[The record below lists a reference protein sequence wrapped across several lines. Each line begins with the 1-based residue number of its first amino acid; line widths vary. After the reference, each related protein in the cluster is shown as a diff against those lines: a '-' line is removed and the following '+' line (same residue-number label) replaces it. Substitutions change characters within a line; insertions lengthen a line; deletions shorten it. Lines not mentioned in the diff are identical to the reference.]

1 MGRATKGLP
10 FFNLRFIGFTTN
22 GLVKTTVSV
31 LFFWRFWFK
40 IIIVKTKENTMK
52 TIGQNIAFYRKEK
65 NVTQE
70 KLAEI
75 CSVTPQAVSKWEND
89 VSCPDVTLLKTIA
102 KTFGISVDQL
112 LDDESPITRLDT
124 TTDFSKKFIKI
135 RVVNDSEKVNV
146 NLPLSLLELLLKSDG
161 LANSISIGGKNNL
174 FKTIDFKQVFELVSL
189 GVMGKLVEVEDSSG
203 EKVEVWI
210 E

>member
-1 MGRATKGLP
+1 
-10 FFNLRFIGFTTN
+10 
-22 GLVKTTVSV
+22 
-31 LFFWRFWFK
+31 
-40 IIIVKTKENTMK
+40 MK

-65 NVTQE
+65 SVTQE

-112 LDDESPITRLDT
+112 LDDGESPITRLDT

>member
-1 MGRATKGLP
+1 
-10 FFNLRFIGFTTN
+10 
-22 GLVKTTVSV
+22 
-31 LFFWRFWFK
+31 
-40 IIIVKTKENTMK
+40 MK

-112 LDDESPITRLDT
+112 LDDGESPITRLDT

-135 RVVNDSEKVNV
+135 RVVSDSEKVNV

-210 E
+210 EWK

>member
-1 MGRATKGLP
+1 
-10 FFNLRFIGFTTN
+10 
-22 GLVKTTVSV
+22 
-31 LFFWRFWFK
+31 
-40 IIIVKTKENTMK
+40 MK

-112 LDDESPITRLDT
+112 LDDGESPITRLDT

-135 RVVNDSEKVNV
+135 RVVSDSEKVNV

>member
-1 MGRATKGLP
+1 
-10 FFNLRFIGFTTN
+10 
-22 GLVKTTVSV
+22 
-31 LFFWRFWFK
+31 
-40 IIIVKTKENTMK
+40 MK

-112 LDDESPITRLDT
+112 LDDGESPITRLDT

>member
-1 MGRATKGLP
+1 
-10 FFNLRFIGFTTN
+10 
-22 GLVKTTVSV
+22 
-31 LFFWRFWFK
+31 
-40 IIIVKTKENTMK
+40 MK

-65 NVTQE
+65 SVTQE

-112 LDDESPITRLDT
+112 LDDGESPITRLDS